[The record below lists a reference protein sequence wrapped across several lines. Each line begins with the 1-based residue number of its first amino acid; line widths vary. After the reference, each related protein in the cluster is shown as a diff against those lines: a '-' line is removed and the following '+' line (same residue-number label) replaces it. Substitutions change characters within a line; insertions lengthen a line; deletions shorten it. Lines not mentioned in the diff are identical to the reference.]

1 MTIND
6 ITQFLESRT
15 LSSFLLPFKVVALLL
30 SAAFLYGIAY
40 YNIKDGTLI
49 NDSKRR
55 IKDFLSFQ
63 KYTPPKSF
71 QNRAKEI
78 SALLDEKKYRKAIL
92 ETEVLFFEI
101 LKRYDHKEKTL
112 YLMTEADMD
121 IPNRDSLR
129 RLAEIAE
136 EMKKNKTYTVNLD
149 ELDEL
154 YSNFEDSLVKFGV
167 LTEEV
172 QD

>member
-6 ITQFLESRT
+6 ITQFFESKT
-15 LSSFLLPFKVVALLL
+15 LTDFLLPFKIVALTI
-30 SAAFLYGIAY
+30 SAVFLWGIAY

-49 NDSKRR
+49 KDARRR

-71 QNRAKEI
+71 ANRAKEI
-78 SALLDEKKYRKAIL
+78 SSLLDDRKYRKAIL

-101 LKRYDHKEKTL
+101 LKRYDHKGKNLLE
-112 YLMTEADMD
+112 MTEDENT
-121 IPNRDSLR
+121 PNRDSLR

-136 EMKKNKTYTVNLD
+136 QMKKDKAFVPDMD
-149 ELDEL
+149 ELDSL
-154 YSNFEDSLVKFGV
+154 YSTFEDSLIKFGV
-167 LTEEV
+167 ITEEI

>member
-1 MTIND
+1 MTINE

-15 LSSFLLPFKVVALLL
+15 LTTFLLPFKIVAL
-30 SAAFLYGIAY
+30 SISVVFIYGIAY

-71 QNRAKEI
+71 ANRAKEI
-78 SALLDEKKYRKAIL
+78 SSLLDDKHYRRAIL
-92 ETEVLFFEI
+92 ETEVLFVEI
-101 LKRYDHKEKTL
+101 LKRYDHKGKTL
-112 YLMTEADMD
+112 LALTEDED
-121 IPNRDSLR
+121 TPNRESLR
-129 RLAEIAE
+129 RLAEIAAQ
-136 EMKKNKTYTVNLD
+136 MKKDKSYLPDID
-149 ELDEL
+149 ELDAL
-154 YSNFEDSLVKFGV
+154 YSNFEDSLIKFGV